1 VASSRAGEAGSPG
14 QGTGE
19 AVFHRYVA
27 LGDSTTE
34 GLDDPAPDGGYRG
47 WADRLAERL
56 ATANPELQYANLA
69 IRGRK
74 LGQIRAEQLE
84 PALALEPDLAS
95 VLGGVNDVLR
105 RHVDLAA
112 IAADLDDMVS
122 ALRARGATVLMVSYP
137 DLTQTISLAAG
148 RVRTRVGELN
158 GRIRSIAA
166 RRGAV
171 LVDLE
176 RDDIRHPHMWSTDR
190 LHASPLG
197 HERIAAVAAAALGLE
212 PGDPSWAGELPEV
225 RPRPLPLRV
234 AGDAAWAGRHLAPWV
249 MRRLRGV
256 SSGDGREAKRPSL
269 APLERPDAG

>member
-1 VASSRAGEAGSPG
+1 MPDGSQGAGRRTQAPASRFER
-14 QGTGE
+14 
-19 AVFHRYVA
+19 FVA

-34 GLDDPAPDGGYRG
+34 GLDDPHPGGGYRG

-56 ATANPELQYANLA
+56 AAEDPGLRYANLA

-74 LGQIRAEQLE
+74 LPQIRAEQLE
-84 PALALEPDLAS
+84 PALALDPDLAS
-95 VLGGVNDVLR
+95 VLGGVNDILR

-112 IAADLDDMVS
+112 IAGDLEAIVT
-122 ALRARGATVLMVSYP
+122 ALRERGATVLMVTYP
-137 DLTQTISLAAG
+137 DLTQTISLAASRVRARVGDFNG
-148 RVRTRVGELN
+148 RVRA
-158 GRIRSIAA
+158 IAE
-166 RRGAV
+166 RHDAV

-176 RDDIRHPHMWSTDR
+176 ADDIRHPHLWSTDR

-212 PGDPSWAGELPEV
+212 HEDRSWAEGLPEV
-225 RPRPLPLRV
+225 AGRPLPRRL

-256 SSGDGREAKRPSL
+256 SSGDGREAKRPAL
-269 APLERPDAG
+269 APLERP